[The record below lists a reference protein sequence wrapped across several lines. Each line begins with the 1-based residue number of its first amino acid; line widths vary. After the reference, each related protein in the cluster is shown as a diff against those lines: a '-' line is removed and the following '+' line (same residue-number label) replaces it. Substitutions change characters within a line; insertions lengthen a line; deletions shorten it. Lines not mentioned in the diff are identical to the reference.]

1 MIPNLYPRSSM
12 MQTRREMLGRSAA
25 VAGLLAGLGLLPAA
39 AQAAIEIKIL
49 LFKFFMLQSL
59 CAMRSVQG
67 V

>member
-39 AQAAIEIKIL
+39 AQAAWSGAA
-49 LFKFFMLQSL
+49 FD
-59 CAMRSVQG
+59 A
-67 V
+67 